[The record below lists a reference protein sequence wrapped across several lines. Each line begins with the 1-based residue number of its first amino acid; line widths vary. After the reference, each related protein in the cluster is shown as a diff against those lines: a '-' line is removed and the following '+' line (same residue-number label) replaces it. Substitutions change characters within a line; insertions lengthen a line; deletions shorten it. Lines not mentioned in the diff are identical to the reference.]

1 MPMTGARR
9 PSGPRLPERML
20 SLDDSYRYAES
31 ITRANARNFY
41 YGFRSLTP
49 ERRRAIHAVYAF
61 SRRADD
67 AVDSMEAR
75 PGAARAELGRL
86 LGLLGSE
93 ASDDPLAPALRDAIR
108 RFSIERQ
115 PFELL
120 IEGMELDLVKHRYE
134 TFEDLEAY
142 CYRAASVIGLVC
154 LPIFGYR
161 DEAARKHA
169 VDLGIAMQLTNII
182 RDVDEDRRRGRI
194 YIPLEEL
201 RRFGCSEAAILSG
214 REEPGF
220 PGLVKFQ
227 VDRAREFFRRAMH
240 LFPLLDAESRPCP
253 KLLMRFYERILDKIE
268 ARGYAVLGRRIRL
281 PWHEK
286 IFLAG
291 SAWIEARISG

>member
-1 MPMTGARR
+1 
-9 PSGPRLPERML
+9 ML
-20 SLDDSYRYAES
+20 SLDDSYRYAGS

-67 AVDSMEAR
+67 AVDSMEAQ
-75 PGAARAELGRL
+75 PEAARAELSRL
-86 LGLLGSE
+86 LALLGNE
-93 ASDDPLAPALRDAIR
+93 PSDDPLAPALRDAIE
-108 RFSIERQ
+108 RFSIERR
-115 PFELL
+115 PFEILL
-120 IEGMELDLVKHRYE
+120 EGMELDLVKDRYE

-161 DEAARKHA
+161 DEVARKHA

-201 RRFGCSEAAILSG
+201 RRFGCSEAALLSG
-214 REEPGF
+214 KEEPGF
-220 PGLVKFQ
+220 PALVKFQ
-227 VDRAREFFRRAMH
+227 VDRAREFFRRAAS
-240 LFPLLDAESRPCP
+240 LFPLLDPESRQCP
-253 KLLMRFYERILDKIE
+253 KLLKRFYERILDKIE

-286 IFLAG
+286 IFIAG
-291 SAWIEARISG
+291 SAWIQARLSG

>member
-1 MPMTGARR
+1 
-9 PSGPRLPERML
+9 ML
-20 SLDDSYRYAES
+20 SLDDSYTYAAS
-31 ITRANARNFY
+31 LTRAKARNFY

-67 AVDSMEAR
+67 AVDSMESR
-75 PGAARAELGRL
+75 PEEARAELQRLIAL
-86 LGLLGSE
+86 LGNDP
-93 ASDDPLAPALRDAIR
+93 SDDPLAPAFRDAIR
-108 RFSIERQ
+108 RFSLERQ

-120 IEGMELDLVKHRYE
+120 IEGMEMDLIKNRYE

-161 DEAARKHA
+161 GDEARKHA
-169 VDLGIAMQLTNII
+169 ADLGIAMQLTNII

-194 YIPLEEL
+194 YLPLEDL
-201 RRFGCSEAAILSG
+201 RRFGCSEEALLSG
-214 REEPGF
+214 REEPQLIS
-220 PGLVKFQ
+220 LVKFQ
-227 VDRAREFFRRAMH
+227 VDRARDFFRRAGA
-240 LFPLLDAESRPCP
+240 LFPLVEPESRQCP
-253 KLLMRFYERILDKIE
+253 KLLMRFYERILYKIE
-268 ARGYAVLGRRIRL
+268 ARGYSVLGSRIRL

-291 SAWIEARISG
+291 SAWIEARFSG

>member
-1 MPMTGARR
+1 
-9 PSGPRLPERML
+9 ML

-41 YGFRSLTP
+41 YGFRSLTS

-67 AVDSMEAR
+67 AVDSMEAQ
-75 PGAARAELGRL
+75 PEAARAELSRL
-86 LGLLGSE
+86 LALLGNE
-93 ASDDPLAPALRDAIR
+93 PSDDPLAPALRDAIR

-120 IEGMELDLVKHRYE
+120 VEGMELDLVKDRYE

-142 CYRAASVIGLVC
+142 CYRAASVVGLVC

-161 DEAARKHA
+161 DEEARKHA

-194 YIPLEEL
+194 YIPLEDL
-201 RRFGCSEAAILSG
+201 RRFGCSEAALLSG
-214 REEPGF
+214 TAESGLPE
-220 PGLVKFQ
+220 LVKFQ
-227 VDRAREFFRRAMH
+227 VERARDFFRRAAS
-240 LFPLLDAESRPCP
+240 LFPLLDRESRQCP
-253 KLLMRFYERILDKIE
+253 KLLMRFYERILHKIE
-268 ARGYAVLGRRIRL
+268 AQGYTVLGKRVRL

-291 SAWIEARISG
+291 SAWIEAKISG